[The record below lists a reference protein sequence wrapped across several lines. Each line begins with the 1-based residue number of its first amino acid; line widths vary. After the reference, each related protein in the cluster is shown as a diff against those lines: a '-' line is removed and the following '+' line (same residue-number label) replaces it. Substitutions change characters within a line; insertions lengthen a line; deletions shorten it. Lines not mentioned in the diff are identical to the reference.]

1 MAMTDAAFIEKCI
14 PDSLR
19 LAKHQDAE
27 LVNSAIATALLA
39 YRKALRDN
47 VWEKN
52 ICSDVAM
59 ALSGFMEGTYTPHIS
74 QENEDW
80 SKLQLEAEEARVMK
94 ASAAELA
101 ASSVPSLAVSDYER
115 ESKSFAYMSLTKDG
129 KPSGGI
135 SVTYW
140 GRGDNTGYKGQA
152 VINGVTYDAKPIT
165 MDNPFF
171 PTGVEAANAAAMAI
185 PEMSVTIPEDIESR
199 LRADFP
205 SSGPSK
211 VE

>member
-1 MAMTDAAFIEKCI
+1 MAMNDAQFIEKCI

-101 ASSVPSLAVSDYER
+101 QANKPKPEPETVYYQVGRTSVWRVSKGY
-115 ESKSFAYMSLTKDG
+115 LT
-129 KPSGGI
+129 
-135 SVTYW
+135 VEE
-140 GRGDNTGYKGQA
+140 
-152 VINGVTYDAKPIT
+152 INGNYVAKYETGDAEFTGTSPMAGDLNAARRSAADDAIRKAGFDPFATMPRDNAEWEVMPTAKLAAKP
-165 MDNPFF
+165 
-171 PTGVEAANAAAMAI
+171 VEPI
-185 PEMSVTIPEDIESR
+185 KEEEW
-199 LRADFP
+199 
-205 SSGPSK
+205 G
-211 VE
+211 E